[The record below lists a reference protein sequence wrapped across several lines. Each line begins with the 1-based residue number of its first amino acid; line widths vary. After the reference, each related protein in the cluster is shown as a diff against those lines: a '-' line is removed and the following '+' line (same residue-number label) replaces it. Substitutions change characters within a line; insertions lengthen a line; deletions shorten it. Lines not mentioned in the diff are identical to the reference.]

1 MMVYSLSAMGFVSCM
16 TVCHFIL
23 VQVGK
28 AVSTRPPEWVRQ
40 GKEISSHTLHLQSA
54 VLAQ

>member
-1 MMVYSLSAMGFVSCM
+1 MVYSLSAMGFVSCM